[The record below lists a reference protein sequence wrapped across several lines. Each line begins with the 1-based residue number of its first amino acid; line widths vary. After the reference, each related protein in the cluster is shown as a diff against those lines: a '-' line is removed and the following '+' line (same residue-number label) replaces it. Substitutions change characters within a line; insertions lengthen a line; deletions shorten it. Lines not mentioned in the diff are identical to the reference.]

1 MRREKTLDFGHMTVT
16 VHEPTVGQVRNFLGR
31 DDLDF
36 RPLEYLSGAAE
47 ISPDLLLMVTD
58 LTPERLQSLT
68 LSELQETMEVAGD
81 MLRPFFAIAEMLG
94 TVVGYLSGI
103 KEKSS
108 TKSSAS

>member
-1 MRREKTLDFGHMTVT
+1 MRKEKTLDFGHTTVT
-16 VHEPTVGQVRNFLGR
+16 VHEPTVGQVRNLLGR

-36 RPLEYLSGAAE
+36 QPIEYLSGAAE

-58 LTPERLQSLT
+58 LTPETLKSLT
-68 LSELQETMEVAGD
+68 LSELQETMEAAGE

-94 TVVGYLSGI
+94 TVAGYL
-103 KEKSS
+103 SS